1 MKISM
6 KELLLYHIEHTFEK
20 EAMQTSLS
28 LAVSGL
34 TAAQAAWKP
43 SADRHS
49 IWQIVRHVIH
59 WKEAQISA
67 LDGKPLDYDERNRAD
82 WQEVVGDQRDWEADV
97 ERLATISEEIRAR
110 VRAMDEETLAQG
122 IRWYKQS
129 LRPRPVAIR
138 LLELATHDIYHT
150 GQIQYLF
157 ALQEIPVEEFT
168 MAASRND
175 IGRLERLL
183 RKQGNVVAGY
193 SRDGWTALHVA
204 CYFAQ
209 KEAVQF
215 LLTRGASI
223 NAVSRNDQAH
233 TPLHSAVTGVANRRA
248 MVMLLLQ
255 HGADVAARDA
265 KGSTPLDLARQE
277 EDAEVVHLLERGG
290 KHDE

>member
-1 MKISM
+1 MKD
-6 KELLLYHIEHTFEK
+6 LLFYHLEHTFEK

-43 SADRHS
+43 AADRHS
-49 IWQIVRHVIH
+49 IWQIVRHLIH

-67 LDGKPLDYDERNRAD
+67 LDGQPLDYDERNRAD

-97 ERLATISEEIRAR
+97 ERLGTISQEIRAR
-110 VRAMDEETLAQG
+110 AGAMDEAALAEG
-122 IRWYKQS
+122 IKWYKQS
-129 LRPRPVAIR
+129 PRPRPIAIR

-183 RKQGNVVAGY
+183 EKQGNVVNGY

-209 KEAVQF
+209 TEAVQF
-215 LLTRGASI
+215 LVAHGASV
-223 NAVSRNDQAH
+223 NAVSRNDQAN
-233 TPLHSAVTGVANRRA
+233 TPLHSAVTGIAKRREV
-248 MVMLLLQ
+248 VMLLLQ
-255 HGADVAARDA
+255 HGADVTARDA

-277 EDAEVVHLLERGG
+277 EDANVVELLQRGG
-290 KHDE
+290 K

>member
-1 MKISM
+1 MKIAM

-67 LDGKPLDYDERNRAD
+67 LDGKPLDYDLWNRAD
-82 WQEVVGDQRDWEADV
+82 WQEVVGDQRAWEADV
-97 ERLATISEEIRAR
+97 ERLATISREIQAR
-110 VRAMDEETLAQG
+110 VEAMDDESLAQG
-122 IRWYKQS
+122 IKWYQQS
-129 LRPRPVAIR
+129 LKPRSIAIR

-150 GQIQYLF
+150 GQIQYVF

-175 IGRLERLL
+175 IARLQRLFL
-183 RKQGNVVAGY
+183 KDKDILNRY
-193 SRDGWTALHVA
+193 SRDGWTALHVG
-204 CYFAQ
+204 CYFSQ
-209 KEAVQF
+209 QEAAQF
-215 LLTRGASI
+215 LLEHGASA
-223 NAVSRNDQAH
+223 NMVSRNEEAN
-233 TPLHSAVTGVANRRA
+233 TPLHSAVTGVGNRRET
-248 MVMLLLQ
+248 VKMLLR
-255 HGADVAARDA
+255 HGANVTAKDA
-265 KGSTPLDLARQE
+265 MGSTPLDLARQG
-277 EDAEVVHLLERGG
+277 EDAEVVHLLEQRGQ
-290 KHDE
+290 ENE